1 MNEVTDT
8 GLDAGLRLLLL
19 AHLRKMLEAVQL
31 VRVGG
36 RALIEE
42 QLDVIV
48 GTVIRRPEAA
58 ETLQRTGLFDKLRTW
73 VDTMNGLL
81 SVGTGA
87 TQLGQAVT
95 RAIEM

>member
-1 MNEVTDT
+1 
-8 GLDAGLRLLLL
+8 
-19 AHLRKMLEAVQL
+19 MLEAVQL

-42 QLDVIV
+42 QLDAIV
-48 GTVIRRPEAA
+48 GTVNRRPEAA
-58 ETLQRTGLFDKLRTW
+58 ETLQRTGLLEKLRTW

-87 TQLGQAVT
+87 TQLGQAVV